1 MSPVKNPVKKGS
13 STSKKNNKKSVIKNG
28 MSHLVLKPRMSEKA
42 YAMSAARVYVFDVDT
57 NVNKH
62 EITDAVEKVYGVT
75 VINIRTII
83 VKGKAKR
90 LYRNRRYENGRRSD
104 VKKAYVTVADGDA
117 IPIFAAVEE
126 AEIKAEKTA
135 KTMEKVAEKQ
145 AKKES
150 KKADKNA
157 TKGKE

>member
-1 MSPVKNPVKKGS
+1 
-13 STSKKNNKKSVIKNG
+13 
-28 MSHLVLKPRMSEKA
+28 MSEKA
-42 YAMSAARVYVFDVDT
+42 YAMSSNSVYVFDVDKS
-57 NVNKH
+57 VNKH
-62 EITDAVEKVYGVT
+62 EVTDAVEETYGVT

-104 VKKAYVTVADGDA
+104 VKKAYVTLKEGDA

-126 AEIKAEKTA
+126 AEVKAEKTA

-145 AKKES
+145 AKKDS
-150 KKADKNA
+150 KAEKKA

>member
-1 MSPVKNPVKKGS
+1 MSNV
-13 STSKKNNKKSVIKNG
+13 
-28 MSHLVLKPRMSEKA
+28 VLKPRMSEKA
-42 YAMSAARVYVFDVDT
+42 YAMSSNSVYVFDVDKS
-57 NVNKH
+57 VNKH
-62 EITDAVEKVYGVT
+62 EVTDAVEETYGVT

-104 VKKAYVTVADGDA
+104 VKKAYVTLKEGDA

-126 AEIKAEKTA
+126 AEVKAEKTA

-145 AKKES
+145 AKKDS
-150 KKADKNA
+150 KAEKKA

>member
-1 MSPVKNPVKKGS
+1 
-13 STSKKNNKKSVIKNG
+13 
-28 MSHLVLKPRMSEKA
+28 MSHLVLKPRMSEKS
-42 YAMSAARVYVFDVDT
+42 YAMSNDRVYVFDVSTD
-57 NVNKH
+57 VNKH
-62 EITDAVEKVYGVT
+62 EITDAVEETYGVT
-75 VINIRTII
+75 VINIRTIT

-104 VKKAYVTVADGDA
+104 IQKAYVTLKEGDA

-135 KTMEKVAEKQ
+135 KTLEKVAEKQ

-150 KKADKNA
+150 KKADKKSA
-157 TKGKE
+157 KGKE